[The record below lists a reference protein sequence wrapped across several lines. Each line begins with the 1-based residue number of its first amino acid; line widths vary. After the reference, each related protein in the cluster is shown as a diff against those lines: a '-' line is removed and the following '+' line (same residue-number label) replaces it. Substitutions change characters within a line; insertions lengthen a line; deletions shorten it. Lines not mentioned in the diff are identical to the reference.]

1 MSVATLEA
9 PTLLD
14 LPTFTPSDCCER
26 PSRREP
32 SVGQTADRDARL
44 NRLRRVICVRRSV
57 RADTYENDLKLSI
70 ALDRLMDVL
79 ERG

>member
-9 PTLLD
+9 PAFLD
-14 LPTFTPSDCCER
+14 APTYTPADACER
-26 PSRREP
+26 PSRRP
-32 SVGQTADRDARL
+32 AAAVDRDHRL